1 MVSLKL
7 DQNDS
12 QIKDVQLYVSTQWP
26 IPSYLGANDSVSVLP
41 GSVLPPAF
49 QTFVKSQPEIGQI
62 ERSKSKMRFTY
73 NLLAAV
79 MRWSCD
85 GNGVGTDWLA
95 MKFGD
100 VPWTSG
106 IQLKV
111 DSPWLMI
118 YSVMKKVSLLL
129 LFFMSPN
136 YYIVLSSVEWRIS
149 SIVFHVTP
157 ELLILLS
164 GSLRKETFKVFMW
177 YLFSSPSPP
186 KK

>member
-1 MVSLKL
+1 
-7 DQNDS
+7 
-12 QIKDVQLYVSTQWP
+12 
-26 IPSYLGANDSVSVLP
+26 
-41 GSVLPPAF
+41 
-49 QTFVKSQPEIGQI
+49 
-62 ERSKSKMRFTY
+62 MRFIY

-111 DSPWLMI
+111 DSTWLMI

-136 YYIVLSSVEWRIS
+136 YYIVLSSVDWRIS

-157 ELLILLS
+157 KLLILLS

-186 KK
+186 KKISRSGWKVKGYLKRKYVYLKRTTARNSIICTILKEKQFVSHSVQFVLGF